1 MTPQEIMDGMASKNR
16 MLTQKNKEYLDLS
29 EKWAQSKR
37 EYRKAIAKEIL
48 KLKSEGT
55 AISIIKTVAQGSKIV
70 ADFEFQMLVA
80 EAVKNACLDAIKD
93 IRIALESYRSLL
105 SWLKSEMQ
113 SQ

>member
-1 MTPQEIMDGMASKNR
+1 MTPQEIMDGMTAKNR

-29 EKWAQSKR
+29 EKWAQAKKD
-37 EYRKAIAKEIL
+37 YRVALAKEML
-48 KLKSEGT
+48 KLKADGIAVS
-55 AISIIKTVAQGSKIV
+55 ASKTIAQGSLFV
-70 ADFEFQMLVA
+70 ADSEFQMNVA

-105 SWLKSEMQ
+105 SWLKSELQ